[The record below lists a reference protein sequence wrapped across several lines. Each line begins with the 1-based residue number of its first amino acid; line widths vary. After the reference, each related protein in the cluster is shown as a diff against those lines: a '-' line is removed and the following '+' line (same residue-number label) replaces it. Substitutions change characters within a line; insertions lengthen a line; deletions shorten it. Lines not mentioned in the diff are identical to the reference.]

1 MNKAKTCLKFL
12 TGNGKPAI
20 EFGIK
25 SNNKDDGDDTNCFDI
40 ETQRT
45 AGT

>member
-1 MNKAKTCLKFL
+1 MNKARICLKFL
-12 TGNGKPAI
+12 TGNGKLTI
-20 EFGIK
+20 KFVIK